1 MKSDVEIEA
10 YLPEGRN
17 CVKDEL
23 VVSFRWRGKDESLDS
38 VPFIPIRLKNF
49 SYDGYNYYE
58 PVHNAT
64 FNDQIKWLTDY
75 TKKGET
81 DIIRMIESTIHA
93 ELVLCPVV
101 KFNLK
106 QYIAGNNSELKNF
119 ANNNNLSIKELEI
132 IEYLIKDQIKD
143 MNVYVFMRDEGC
155 SVRIK

>member
-1 MKSDVEIEA
+1 MDIEA

-17 CVKDEL
+17 YAKNEV
-23 VVSFRWRGKDESLDS
+23 VVSFRWKGKDESLDS

-49 SYDGYNYYE
+49 NYDGYNYYE

-64 FNDQIKWLTDY
+64 FKDQLKWLTDY

-81 DIIRMIESTIHA
+81 DIIRMIENTIHA

-101 KFNLK
+101 KFNLEK
-106 QYIAGNNSELKNF
+106 YIAGDNSEIKNF
-119 ANNNNLSIKELEI
+119 AAHNNLSIKDLEI

-155 SVRIK
+155 SVSIK